1 MRDWGGGGEEGEGT
15 LHEKTGRGVR
25 VRGEGTIFDFSGGGM
40 GGEGLLSLPALPPDL
55 SLTSPPDLTCRDVL
69 VEYYGNIGTE
79 GGSEEQARLGGGG

>member
-1 MRDWGGGGEEGEGT
+1 MD
-15 LHEKTGRGVR
+15 LADLSLP
-25 VRGEGTIFDFSGGGM
+25 FDFLTLCRLQLCLRR
-40 GGEGLLSLPALPPDL
+40 ELRRAFNPSLPALPPDL